1 MPAPTWLLG
10 YCNAGYAVTTSAP
23 LRGLPHDRQ
32 PIASPSP
39 AHRQPIADRAGRM
52 KIPRHGAAR
61 VASVGAAA
69 RIYGTILFFR
79 DFTFPA

>member
-1 MPAPTWLLG
+1 MPGPTWLPRC
-10 YCNAGYAVTTSAP
+10 CNSGYAVTAGATW
-23 LRGLPHDRQ
+23 RRLPHDC
-32 PIASPSP
+32 
-39 AHRQPIADRAGRM
+39 QPIADRAGRM